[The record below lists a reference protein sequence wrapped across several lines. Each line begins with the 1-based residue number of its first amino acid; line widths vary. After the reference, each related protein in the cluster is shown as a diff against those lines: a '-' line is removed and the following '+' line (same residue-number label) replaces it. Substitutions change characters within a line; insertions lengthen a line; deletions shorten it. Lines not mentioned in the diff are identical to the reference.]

1 MNRRSQL
8 LRVEWHD
15 NIPHDLEDGVLYVSM
30 EFATAIHR
38 CMCGCGSELV
48 TPISRRGWRLA
59 YDGQGVTLSPSIE
72 AAARP
77 CRSHYFIRDS
87 QVQWIPDFETR
98 REDRRAPWW
107 RRLFSGARGT

>member
-1 MNRRSQL
+1 MSRRSEL
-8 LRVEWHD
+8 LQVEWHEH
-15 NIPHDLEDGVLYVSM
+15 IPHRLDDGVLYVSM

-48 TPISRRGWRLA
+48 TPFSRRGWRLA
-59 YDGQGVTLSPSIE
+59 YDGHGVTLSPSIE

-87 QVQWIPDFETR
+87 RVVWVHDWETR
-98 REDRRAPWW
+98 SRGRRTPWW
-107 RRLFSGARGT
+107 RRIFNSE